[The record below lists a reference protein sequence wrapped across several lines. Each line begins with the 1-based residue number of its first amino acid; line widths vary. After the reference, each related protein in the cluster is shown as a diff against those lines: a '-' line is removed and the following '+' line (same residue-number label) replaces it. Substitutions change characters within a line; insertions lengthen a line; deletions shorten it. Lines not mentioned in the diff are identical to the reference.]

1 MGVNN
6 QFAPARGLLRLLV
19 VLAAPLCALPVPA
32 AEWIRAGLNT
42 DLSLRGLRDRLQFAI
57 HSSGLGGPEDGSR
70 GLIRLGYPILAIGG
84 HALVNTIAV
93 EPVVASHKAFS
104 ELELSRLDGTA
115 GKRFFGITRQSPPA
129 MDFRSLPAPKP

>member
-1 MGVNN
+1 MCVNN
-6 QFAPARGLLRLLV
+6 QSAPARGLLRLLV

-42 DLSLRGLRDRLQFAI
+42 DLSHWGLRDRLQFAI

-70 GLIRLGYPILAIGG
+70 GLIRLGYPILTIGG

-104 ELELSRLDGTA
+104 ELSRLDGTA
-115 GKRFFGITRQSPPA
+115 GQRFFGITRQSPPA